1 MKAYKIIT
9 GDDPDQ
15 NASEELKGK
24 TVNKTGNK
32 PEKAPIS
39 ESSPSGVTNA
49 NVQPTNSKIPPK
61 MTPQQSAIILG
72 LDDKL
77 KEFACKKFGIAEIGL
92 LNGEQA
98 QYIIDSLIA
107 KGLIK

>member
-1 MKAYKIIT
+1 M
-9 GDDPDQ
+9 
-15 NASEELKGK
+15 
-24 TVNKTGNK
+24 
-32 PEKAPIS
+32 
-39 ESSPSGVTNA
+39 
-49 NVQPTNSKIPPK
+49 NSKQA
-61 MTPQQSAIILG
+61 TIIFG

-77 KEFACKKFGIAEIGL
+77 KEFACKKFGLAEIGQ